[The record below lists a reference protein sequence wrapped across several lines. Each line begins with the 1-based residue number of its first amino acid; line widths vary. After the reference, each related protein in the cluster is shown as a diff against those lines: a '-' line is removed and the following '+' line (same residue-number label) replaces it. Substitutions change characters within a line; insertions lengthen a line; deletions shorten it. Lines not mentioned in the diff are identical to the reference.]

1 MNSNKIFAKYL
12 LEKTFRFFTYFLQSL
27 ALSTNLT
34 FTLSLQFSIVL
45 PYTTLFIGLKKSF
58 SKLLTF
64 FLLSVLKSMHFLS
77 NQIAQILEFYEP

>member
-12 LEKTFRFFTYFLQSL
+12 LEKTFGFFTYFLQSL

-34 FTLSLQFSIVL
+34 FTLSLKFSIVL
-45 PYTTLFIGLKKSF
+45 PYTTLFISLKKSF
-58 SKLLTF
+58 SKVLTF

-77 NQIAQILEFYEP
+77 NKIAQILELYEP